1 MWDGSLENDTS
12 EGHLSS
18 DRAAAFYEQIGDA
31 ASITDKLSLL
41 WDFAQNI
48 GFTDIFYCKLNDPL
62 SASPY
67 NKSNIREYRFGDET
81 WHNLYEE
88 ANYARFDWAIERAT
102 WAQEGFRL
110 DELPANLSAGQEKF
124 VAHAREYNRQNG
136 FCLPLMDGAGLHGG
150 FSATGCDRTPTKGQV
165 MQMTSALQ
173 LTELTI
179 TAQQKSQTRAAHGL
193 NEREIKDL
201 HMLAAG
207 RTMAQIAHITG
218 KSDQWIRLSFGQI
231 RTKLGVATNPQLV
244 HRATKMGII

>member
-1 MWDGSLENDTS
+1 MWDGSLES
-12 EGHLSS
+12 EASAGLLSPDS
-18 DRAAAFYEQIGDA
+18 DAAFYEQIA
-31 ASITDKLSLL
+31 ETTSIRGKLNLL

-81 WHNLYEE
+81 WHSLYEE

-110 DELPANLSAGQEKF
+110 DELPGNLTAGQEKF
-124 VAHAREYNRQNG
+124 AAHAREYNRQNG
-136 FCLPLMDGAGLHGG
+136 FCFPLINGAGLHGG

-173 LTELTI
+173 LAELTI
-179 TAQQKSQTRAAHGL
+179 NADRQDKICAQHGL
-193 NEREIKDL
+193 NTREVKDL
-201 HMLAAG
+201 RMLAAG
-207 RTMAQIAHITG
+207 RTMTQIAHITG

-231 RTKLGVATNPQLV
+231 RTKLGVSTNPQLV